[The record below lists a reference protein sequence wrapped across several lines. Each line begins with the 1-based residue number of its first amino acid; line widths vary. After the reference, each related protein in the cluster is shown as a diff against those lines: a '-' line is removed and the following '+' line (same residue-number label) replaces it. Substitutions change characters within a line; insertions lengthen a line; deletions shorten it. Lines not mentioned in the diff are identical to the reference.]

1 MLKDNLGNFTE
12 AKTPTNKSDNTLL
25 KVLSTMKVKKKKQ
38 TDFSSFQSDT
48 DVHTENSKITEYLF
62 PEIYL
67 QMMISIIILSGEDWH
82 FSGSMLKNRK
92 KHTLKIFLEF
102 GHLLTICINYLR
114 PSVFT

>member
-1 MLKDNLGNFTE
+1 MFNLLLKDDLGNFTE

-48 DVHTENSKITEYLF
+48 DVHTKNSKITEYLF

-67 QMMISIIILSGEDWH
+67 QMMISIIILSE
-82 FSGSMLKNRK
+82 R
-92 KHTLKIFLEF
+92 E
-102 GHLLTICINYLR
+102 LTF
-114 PSVFT
+114 FTDHVEKS